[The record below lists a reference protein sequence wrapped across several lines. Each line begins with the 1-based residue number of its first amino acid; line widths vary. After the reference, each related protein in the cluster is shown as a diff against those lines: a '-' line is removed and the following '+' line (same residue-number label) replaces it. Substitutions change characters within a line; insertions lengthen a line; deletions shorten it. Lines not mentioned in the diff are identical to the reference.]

1 MSFFMGQSF
10 RWESRNAVTLGC
22 GAAMRNEELVI
33 RTKLADPRIKE
44 QGRGVMEATQSE
56 ADAILRRAA
65 FRLVPLILAMYIASF
80 LNRVNAGFAALTMNH
95 DLGFSPEVYGWGVG
109 AFFWGYLLFEVPSNL
124 IMEKVGARLWLS
136 RIMLTWALVSMAN
149 AFVQGPVSFFG
160 VRFVL
165 GLAEAGFYPGILLYF
180 TYWFPAATRA
190 RILALFCMGI
200 PVSNILGSP
209 LSSWLLGMERGGLH
223 GWQWMYLIEGVPTLL
238 LGFVVLWGLPDSPAK
253 ATWLTPREKEI
264 VLARLAAD
272 PKGEVHGLN
281 EMFRDWRVWALI
293 VPDFTI
299 VFCIYALG
307 LWMPQMVH
315 AMGYSI
321 KQTGFILIIPYSV
334 SLLILWGIGVSS
346 DRSGKR
352 VLHFCLSALVTSLGF
367 FIAAFWQG
375 NPVVVISGFCLA
387 AGGAYSGLATFWSV
401 PPLFLGGTAAAG
413 AFALINSVGNLS
425 GSLGP
430 GLMGLLLRLTGD
442 YKAGLW
448 MCVAVPILSALSM
461 ALLSNSVSRPQR

>member
-1 MSFFMGQSF
+1 
-10 RWESRNAVTLGC
+10 
-22 GAAMRNEELVI
+22 
-33 RTKLADPRIKE
+33 
-44 QGRGVMEATQSE
+44 MEATQSE

-80 LNRVNAGFAALTMNH
+80 LNRVNAGFASLTMNH

-109 AFFWGYLLFEVPSNL
+109 AFFWGYFLFEVPSNL
-124 IMEKVGARLWLS
+124 IMEKVGARIWLS

-149 AFVQGPVSFFG
+149 AFVEGPVSFFT
-160 VRFVL
+160 VRFLL

-200 PVSNILGSP
+200 PISNIIGSP
-209 LSSWLLGMERGGLH
+209 LSGWLLGVEAGGLH
-223 GWQWMYLIEGVPTLL
+223 GWQWMYILEAIPTLA
-238 LGFVVLWGLPDSPAK
+238 LGFVALKGLPDSPAK
-253 ATWLTPREKEI
+253 ADWLTPREKQI
-264 VLARLAAD
+264 VLARLAQD
-272 PKGEVHGLN
+272 PKGEVHSLGQ
-281 EMFRDWRVWALI
+281 MFRDWRVWALI

-315 AMGYSI
+315 AMGYGI
-321 KQTGFILIIPYSV
+321 RQTGYILIIPYTV
-334 SLLILWGIGVSS
+334 SLAILWVIGVSS

-352 VLHFCLSALVTSLGF
+352 VLHFCISALVTALGF
-367 FIAAFWQG
+367 FIAAMGQG
-375 NPVVVISGFCLA
+375 SPAVVIFGFCLA

-448 MCVAVPILSALSM
+448 MCVGVPILSGLSM
-461 ALLSNSVSRPQR
+461 AILSKSVSRPVR

>member
-1 MSFFMGQSF
+1 
-10 RWESRNAVTLGC
+10 
-22 GAAMRNEELVI
+22 
-33 RTKLADPRIKE
+33 
-44 QGRGVMEATQSE
+44 MEATQSE

-149 AFVQGPVSFFG
+149 AFVQGPVSFFT

-200 PVSNILGSP
+200 PVSNIIGSP
-209 LSSWLLGMERGGLH
+209 LSGWLLGMETGGLH
-223 GWQWMYLIEGVPTLL
+223 GWQWMYLIEGVPTLM
-238 LGFVVLWGLPDSPAK
+238 LGFLVLRGLPDSPAK
-253 ATWLTPREKEI
+253 ATWLSPREKEI
-264 VLARLAAD
+264 VLARLAQD
-272 PKGEVHGLN
+272 PKGEVQSLGA
-281 EMFRDWRVWALI
+281 MFRDWRVWALI

-321 KQTGFILIIPYSV
+321 KQTGFILVIPYSV

-352 VLHFCLSALVTSLGF
+352 VLHFCLSALVTALGF

-430 GLMGLLLRLTGD
+430 GLVGLLLKMTGD

-461 ALLSNSVSRPQR
+461 ALLSKSVSNPPR